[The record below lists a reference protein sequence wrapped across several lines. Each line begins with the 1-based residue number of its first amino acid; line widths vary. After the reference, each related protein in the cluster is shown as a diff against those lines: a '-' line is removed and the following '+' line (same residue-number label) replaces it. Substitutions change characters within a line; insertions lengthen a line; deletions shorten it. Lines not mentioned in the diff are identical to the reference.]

1 MSQSLEL
8 LLIQF
13 LMPDNDARRQAEDQ
27 IKRLAKDPQVVPAL
41 IHHLRT
47 AKTPNVR
54 QLAAVLLRKK
64 ITGHWAKLPPQ
75 LRQLVKQS
83 LIESITMEHSPP
95 VRRASANVVSI
106 IAKYAVPG
114 GEWPDLL
121 PFLFQCSQSPQE
133 DHREVA
139 LILFSSL
146 TETIGDSFR
155 PHFAD
160 LQALLLKCLQDE
172 TSNGVRVAAL
182 KAVGSFIEFTHDAA
196 DVIKFREFIPSILN
210 VSRQCIASGD
220 EDVAIIAF
228 EIFDEL
234 IESPAPLLGD
244 SVKAI
249 VQFSLEVCSSPNLD
263 SSTRHQ
269 AIQIISWLAKYKSG
283 SLKKHSLIIPILQVL
298 CPLLT
303 ESTNREED
311 DDDLAPDRAAAEVL
325 DTMSLKLPKHVFPP
339 VFEFASLSSQSV
351 DPKFREAS
359 VTVLGVISE
368 GCLELMKAKLGPVL
382 HIVLGGLRDPEQVVR
397 GASSF
402 ALGQFAE
409 YLQPEI
415 ISHYESVLPC
425 ILNAIE
431 DSSDDVKEKSYY
443 ALAAFCENMGEE
455 ILPFL
460 DSLMGKLFAALQTSK
475 RMLQETCM
483 SAIGSVAS
491 AAEQAFLPYAERVLE
506 LMKNFLVL
514 TSDEDLR
521 SRARATELV
530 GIVAMIVGRARMEP
544 ILPPFIE
551 AAISG
556 YGLEYSELREYTHGF
571 FSNVAE
577 ILEDGM
583 VQYLPHV
590 VPLAF
595 ASCNLDDGSA
605 VDIDDSDD
613 DNENVNGFGGVSSD
627 DEAHDEPR
635 MRNISIR
642 TGVLDEKAAATQALG
657 LFALHTKSAYAPY
670 LEESLRI
677 LVKHSSYFH
686 EDVRLQAIT
695 GLKNILI
702 AAHAVFQ
709 VQNDGA
715 SKAREILES
724 VMNIY
729 IKTMNEDDDKE
740 VVAQACMSVA
750 DIIKDFGYVAV
761 EPYMPRLV
769 ESTLVLLREES
780 VCQQI
785 ESDSDIDDDDT
796 EHDEVLMDA
805 VSDLLPAFA
814 KAMGSHFA
822 PIFATLFDPLMK
834 FAKSSRPA
842 QDRTMVVACLAEVAQ
857 DMGAPIAAYVDAI
870 MPLALKELAS
880 SSETNRRNA
889 AFCVGELCKNGG
901 ASSLKYFGDVLRA
914 LYPLFGESEPDDAV
928 KDNAAGAVARM
939 IMAHQESIPL
949 NQVLPVFVKGLP
961 LKEDREESMPVYSC
975 ICNLVLSSNPQ
986 IAPLVP
992 DLVNVFAQ
1000 VAVSPLETPE
1010 VKAQIGRA
1018 FAHLLSIYGQQMQPL
1033 LGSLSPTHANA
1044 LAAIAPKTCQKDSF
1058 FSQVFVFLCQSSPVF
1073 PNGATYLFHF

>member
-155 PHFAD
+155 PYFAD

-196 DVIKFREFIPSILN
+196 EVIKFREFIPSILN

-269 AIQIISWLAKYKSG
+269 AIQIISWLAKYKSS

-339 VFEFASLSSQSV
+339 VFEFASLSIQSV

-368 GCLELMKAKLGPVL
+368 GCLELMKEKLGPVL

-491 AAEQAFLPYAERVLE
+491 AAEQAFLPYAERVLD
-506 LMKNFLVL
+506 LMKNFMVL

-530 GIVAMIVGRARMEP
+530 GIVAMVVGRARMEP

-583 VQYLPHV
+583 VKYLPHV
-590 VPLAF
+590 VPLVF

-677 LVKHSSYFH
+677 LVKHSCYFH

-702 AAHAVFQ
+702 AAHAIFQ

-715 SKAREILES
+715 SKAREILAS

-750 DIIKDFGYVAV
+750 DIIKDFGYAAV

-769 ESTLVLLREES
+769 ESTLVLLKQES

-834 FAKSSRPA
+834 FAKGSRTA

-857 DMGAPIAAYVDAI
+857 DMGAPIAAYVDAV
-870 MPLALKELAS
+870 MPLVLKELAS

-889 AFCVGELCKNGG
+889 AFCAGELCKNGG

-961 LKEDREESMPVYSC
+961 LKEDHEESLPVYSC
-975 ICNLVLSSNPQ
+975 ICHLVLSSSPH

-1000 VAVSPLETPE
+1000 VAASPLETPE
-1010 VKAQIGRA
+1010 VKMQIGRA

-1033 LGSLSPTHANA
+1033 LGSLSPAHANA
-1044 LAAIAPKTCQKDSF
+1044 LAAIAPKS
-1058 FSQVFVFLCQSSPVF
+1058 
-1073 PNGATYLFHF
+1073 

>member
-1 MSQSLEL
+1 MAQSLEL

-41 IHHLRT
+41 VHHLRT

-64 ITGHWAKLPPQ
+64 ITGHWAKLSPQ

-106 IAKYAVPG
+106 VAKYAVPA

-121 PFLFQCSQSPQE
+121 PFLFQCSQSAQE

-146 TETIGDSFR
+146 TETIGTSFR
-155 PHFAD
+155 PYFGD
-160 LQALLLKCLQDE
+160 LQSLLLKCLQDE
-172 TSNGVRVAAL
+172 TSNRVRVAAL
-182 KAVGSFIEFTHDAA
+182 KSVGSFLEFTHDEAE
-196 DVIKFREFIPSILN
+196 VVKFREFIPSILN
-210 VSRQCIASGD
+210 VSRQCLASGD
-220 EDVAIIAF
+220 EDVAVIAF

-234 IESPAPLLGD
+234 IESPAPLLGE
-244 SVKAI
+244 SVRAI
-249 VQFSLEVCSSPNLD
+249 VQFSLEVCSSSNLD
-263 SSTRHQ
+263 PSTRHQ
-269 AIQIISWLAKYKSG
+269 AIQIISWLAKYKSN
-283 SLKKHSLIIPILQVL
+283 SLKKHKLIIPVLQVM

-303 ESTNREED
+303 ESTNRDE
-311 DDDLAPDRAAAEVL
+311 DDDLAPDRAAAEVI
-325 DTMSLKLPKHVFPP
+325 DTMALNLPKHVFPP
-339 VFEFASLSSQSV
+339 VLEFASLSSQNA

-359 VTVLGVISE
+359 VTVMGIISE
-368 GCLELMKAKLGPVL
+368 GCLELMKDKLEPVL
-382 HIVLGGLRDPEQVVR
+382 HIVLGALRDPEQMVR
-397 GASSF
+397 GAASF

-415 ISHYESVLPC
+415 VSHYASVLPC
-425 ILNAIE
+425 ILNALE
-431 DSSDDVKEKSYY
+431 DASDEVKEKSYY

-460 DSLMGKLFAALQTSK
+460 DPLMGKLLGALQSSP
-475 RMLQETCM
+475 RNLQETCM

-506 LMKNFLVL
+506 LMKTFMVL
-514 TSDEDLR
+514 TNDEDLR

-530 GIVAMIVGRARMEP
+530 GIVAMAVGRPRMEP

-556 YGLEYSELREYTHGF
+556 YGLEFSELREYTHGF

-577 ILEDGM
+577 ILDEGL
-583 VQYLPHV
+583 VEYLPHI

-595 ASCNLDDGSA
+595 SSCNLDDGSA
-605 VDIDDSDD
+605 VDIDDSDED
-613 DNENVNGFGGVSSD
+613 ENVGFGGVSSD

-635 MRNISIR
+635 VRNISIR

-695 GLKNILI
+695 GLKHILS
-702 AAHAVFQ
+702 AAQAVFQ
-709 VQNDGA
+709 GHNDGA
-715 SKAREILES
+715 AKAKEIFDS

-729 IKTMNEDDDKE
+729 VKTMSEDDDKE
-740 VVAQACMSVA
+740 VVAQACMSMA
-750 DIIKDFGYVAV
+750 DIIKDFGYIAV

-769 ESTLVLLREES
+769 EATLGLLREQS
-780 VCQQI
+780 ACQLI
-785 ESDSDIDDDDT
+785 ESDSDIDDDDAQ
-796 EHDEVLMDA
+796 HDEVLMDA

-834 FAKSSRPA
+834 FAKASRPPS
-842 QDRTMVVACLAEVAQ
+842 DRTMVVACLAEVAQ
-857 DMGAPIAAYVDAI
+857 DMGASIAGYIDAV
-870 MPLALKELAS
+870 MPLVLKELAS
-880 SSETNRRNA
+880 SSATNRRNA

-901 ASSLKYFGDVLRA
+901 VSGLKYYGDVLRG

-928 KDNAAGAVARM
+928 RDNAAGAVARM
-939 IMAHQESIPL
+939 IMAHPESVPL
-949 NQVLPVFVKGLP
+949 NQVLPVFLKVLP
-961 LKEDREESMPVYSC
+961 LKDDHEESMPVYSC
-975 ICNLVLSSNPQ
+975 ICNLVLSSNSQ
-986 IAPLVP
+986 ILALVP

-1000 VAVSPLETPE
+1000 VAISPIETPE
-1010 VKAQIGRA
+1010 VKVQIGRA
-1018 FAHLLSIYGQQMQPL
+1018 FSHLISLYGQQMQPI
-1033 LGSLSPTHANA
+1033 LGNLSPTHANA
-1044 LAAIAPKTCQKDSF
+1044 LAAIAPKS
-1058 FSQVFVFLCQSSPVF
+1058 
-1073 PNGATYLFHF
+1073 